1 MLRRCWP
8 PFGQYAKR
16 NVRGRRRG
24 AVRQRW
30 QPPLR
35 PPQIRRMQLAVARAL
50 GKLKGWRP
58 LRHLQLLQALL
69 HPGEGDFEKHLRL
82 RQGLQGLRCLPP
94 SMQNHC
100 QWPVP
105 QQCFVLCTMSHLL
118 AVLSIGL
125 LRPKHTVNLS
135 DIERGV
141 LGDLVRIY
149 EAVCRASTPDL
160 LLISTWRPQRR
171 DDSVAVPAGDRSC
184 VSI

>member
-1 MLRRCWP
+1 MLRRCWLP
-8 PFGQYAKR
+8 SFGQYAKR

-35 PPQIRRMQLAVARAL
+35 LPQLWRMQLAMARAL

-69 HPGEGDFEKHLRL
+69 HPGEGHFEKHLRL
-82 RQGLQGLRCLPP
+82 RQGLQGLRCLLP

-105 QQCFVLCTMSHLL
+105 QQCFILRPMSPLWV
-118 AVLSIGL
+118 VLSVGL
-125 LRPKHTVNLS
+125 LHTKLTVN
-135 DIERGV
+135 
-141 LGDLVRIY
+141 
-149 EAVCRASTPDL
+149 A
-160 LLISTWRPQRR
+160 
-171 DDSVAVPAGDRSC
+171 
-184 VSI
+184 